1 MGGDDAAGG
10 GRADC
15 DLIVVGGGP
24 VGLAAAIGARQRGL
38 SVVVVEPRSLPL
50 DKACG
55 EGLMPGAMAEL
66 ARLGVEVDGHTIT
79 GIAYRQGLGPR
90 FATHDFEGPSG
101 RGVRRTALSGALV
114 QRALSCGVTFVDAKV
129 TALVQ
134 DARGVTVSLGGGSGI
149 RSRWLFGCD
158 GLHSPVRRMAGLE
171 AAPRR
176 RLVPAR
182 RRYGLRRHFS
192 VTPWSD
198 RVEVFWARRCEV
210 YVTPVGGATI
220 GVAILGGRGLDFDQV
235 IASIPALAAR
245 LDGAEPDSTLQ
256 GAGPLRQRVRR
267 HGVGRVLLVGD
278 ASGYVDALTGEGLRV
293 GLAQA
298 AGAVAAIAGAAR
310 EPVDVNRAYEHAW
323 SRASRGANTLTAGLL
338 ALAHSPFRR
347 LVVPISAA
355 FPAVFGAAVERIAR

>member
-1 MGGDDAAGG
+1 MGSDGAAGAD
-10 GRADC
+10 RADY

-66 ARLGVEVDGHTIT
+66 SRLGVEVDGHTIT
-79 GIAYRQGLGPR
+79 GIAYRQGSGPR
-90 FATHDFEGPSG
+90 FATHDFEAAPG
-101 RGVRRTALSGALV
+101 RGVRRPELSGALA
-114 QRALSCGVTFVDAKV
+114 QRAISCGASFVDAKV
-129 TALVQ
+129 AALVQ
-134 DARGVTVSLGGGSGI
+134 DARGVTVSLSGGPGI
-149 RSRWLFGCD
+149 RGLWLFGCD

-171 AAPRR
+171 AVPTR

-182 RRYGLRRHFS
+182 RRYGLRRHFR
-192 VTPWSD
+192 VAPWSD
-198 RVEVFWARRCEV
+198 RVEVFWARECEV
-210 YVTPVGGATI
+210 YVTPVSASTI
-220 GVAILGGRGLDFDQV
+220 GVAILGGRGLDFERV

-245 LDGAEPDSTLQ
+245 LEGAEPDSALQ
-256 GAGPLRQRVRR
+256 GAGPLRQRVKR
-267 HGVGRVLLVGD
+267 HGIGRVLLVGD

-298 AGAVAAIAGAAR
+298 AGAVAAVAGAH
-310 EPVDVNRAYEHAW
+310 EPVEVNRNYERAW
-323 SRASRGANTLTAGLL
+323 SRASRDANTLTAGLL

-355 FPAVFGAAVERIAR
+355 LPAVFGAAVERIAR